1 MATNKMTVLDG
12 LYVHEVFDNFV
23 EAKTKKEKIK
33 ILQENNHHAVRDIIR
48 GGMDPKIVFLLP
60 KGKPPYQAARPESA
74 PSNLIKRNTDF
85 NYFIKSGQ
93 GDNMSAVKRESMFI
107 NLLESIHPAD
117 AELVLNMVEKKPPCK
132 GMTKKIVE
140 EAYPGLL

>member
-1 MATNKMTVLDG
+1 MATNRMTVLDG

-48 GGMDPKIVFLLP
+48 GSMDAKIVFLLP
-60 KGKPPYQAARPESA
+60 KGKPPYQASRPESA
-74 PSNLIKRNTDF
+74 PSNLLKRNTDF

-93 GDNMSAVKRESMFI
+93 GEQMSAVKRESMFI

-117 AELVLNMVEKKPPCK
+117 AELVLNMIEKKPPCK